1 MRKIKIISCNFAE
14 ENIITKKN
22 NNMKAVLNIVLA
34 AIAVF
39 LLYICYESVMGPVRF
54 EEEKN
59 FRDKA
64 VQARLLDIRKAQAEY
79 SNTHDRQYTDNFD
92 SLIYFVKNQ
101 KLPLVFKKGVLTD
114 AQLENGL
121 TEAKAIAIINKAK
134 KTGKTDEL
142 KKYDLDPEKFS
153 RDTTW
158 VAVMDTIFPKG
169 FNADSLR
176 YVPFGGGKQFEM
188 DTLTQVARSGA
199 PICLL
204 EVKTPYEVY
213 LGDLDKQE
221 IINLKDQQQQLNKYC
236 GLKIG
241 DLETANNNAG
251 NWE

>member
-1 MRKIKIISCNFAE
+1 MRKIKIFSCNFAE
-14 ENIITKKN
+14 RKIITKKN
-22 NNMKAVLNIVLA
+22 NNMKTVLNIVLA

-59 FRDKA
+59 IRDKA

-101 KLPLVFKKGVLTD
+101 KLPLVFKKGVLSD

-121 TEAKAIAIINKAK
+121 TEAKAMAIINKAK
-134 KTGKTDEL
+134 KTGKYDEV
-142 KKYDLDPEKFS
+142 KKNGLENFS

-158 VAVMDTIFPKG
+158 VAVIDTIFPKG

-176 YVPFGGGKQFEM
+176 YVPFGNGVQFQM
-188 DTLTQVARSGA
+188 DTLTQVA
-199 PICLL
+199 P
-204 EVKTPYEVY
+204 V
-213 LGDLDKQE
+213 
-221 IINLKDQQQQLNKYC
+221 
-236 GLKIG
+236 
-241 DLETANNNAG
+241 
-251 NWE
+251 

>member
-1 MRKIKIISCNFAE
+1 
-14 ENIITKKN
+14 
-22 NNMKAVLNIVLA
+22 MKTVLNIVLA

-59 FRDKA
+59 FRDKV

-101 KLPLVFKKGVLTD
+101 KLPLVFKKGVLSD

-121 TEAKAIAIINKAK
+121 TEAKAMAIINKAK
-134 KTGKTDEL
+134 KTGKYDEV
-142 KKYDLDPEKFS
+142 KKNGLENFS

-158 VAVMDTIFPKG
+158 VAVIDTIFPKG

-176 YVPFGGGKQFEM
+176 YVPFGNGVQFQM

-204 EVKTPYEVY
+204 EVKTPYEAY

-221 IINLKDQQQQLNKYC
+221 IINLKDQQAQLNKYC

>member
-1 MRKIKIISCNFAE
+1 
-14 ENIITKKN
+14 
-22 NNMKAVLNIVLA
+22 MKTVLNIVLA

-59 FRDKA
+59 VRDKA

-79 SNTHDRQYTDNFD
+79 SNTHNRQYTDNFD

-101 KLPLVFKKGVLTD
+101 KLPLVFKKGVLSD

-121 TEAKAIAIINKAK
+121 TEAKAMAIINKAK
-134 KTGKTDEL
+134 KTGKYDEVRKNGL
-142 KKYDLDPEKFS
+142 ENFS

-158 VAVMDTIFPKG
+158 VAVIDTIFPKG

-176 YVPFGGGKQFEM
+176 YVPFGKGVQFQM

-204 EVKTPYEVY
+204 EVKAPYEVY

>member
-1 MRKIKIISCNFAE
+1 
-14 ENIITKKN
+14 
-22 NNMKAVLNIVLA
+22 MKTVLNIVLA

-59 FRDKA
+59 VRDKA

-79 SNTHDRQYTDNFD
+79 SNTHDRQYTNNFD

-101 KLPLVFKKGVLTD
+101 KLPLVFKKGVLSD
-114 AQLENGL
+114 AQLESGL
-121 TEAKAIAIINKAK
+121 TEAKAMAIINKAK
-134 KTGKTDEL
+134 KTGKYDEVRKNGL
-142 KKYDLDPEKFS
+142 ENFS

-158 VAVMDTIFPKG
+158 VAVIDTIFPKG

-176 YVPFGGGKQFEM
+176 YVPFGKGVQFQM

>member
-1 MRKIKIISCNFAE
+1 
-14 ENIITKKN
+14 
-22 NNMKAVLNIVLA
+22 MKAVLNIVLA

-59 FRDKA
+59 VRDKA

-79 SNTHDRQYTDNFD
+79 SNTHDRQYTNNFD

-101 KLPLVFKKGVLTD
+101 KLPLVFKKGVLSD
-114 AQLENGL
+114 AQLESGL
-121 TEAKAIAIINKAK
+121 TEAKAMAIINKAK
-134 KTGKTDEL
+134 KTGKYDEVRKNGL
-142 KKYDLDPEKFS
+142 ENFS

-158 VAVMDTIFPKG
+158 VAVIDTIFPKG

-176 YVPFGGGKQFEM
+176 YVPFGNGAQFQM

-204 EVKTPYEVY
+204 EVKTPYEAY

>member
-1 MRKIKIISCNFAE
+1 
-14 ENIITKKN
+14 
-22 NNMKAVLNIVLA
+22 MKTVLNIVLA
-34 AIAVF
+34 AIA
-39 LLYICYESVMGPVRF
+39 LLLVYICYESVQGPVRF
-54 EEEKN
+54 ENEKN
-59 FRDKA
+59 IRDKA

-101 KLPLVFKKGVLTD
+101 KLPLVFKKGVLSD

-121 TEAKAIAIINKAK
+121 TEAKAMAIINKAK
-134 KTGKTDEL
+134 KTGKYDEV
-142 KKYDLDPEKFS
+142 KKNGLENFS

-158 VAVMDTIFPKG
+158 VAVIDTIFPKG

-176 YVPFGGGKQFEM
+176 YVPFGNGVQFQM

-204 EVKTPYEVY
+204 EVKTPYEAY

-221 IINLKDQQQQLNKYC
+221 IINLKDQQAQLNKYC

>member
-1 MRKIKIISCNFAE
+1 
-14 ENIITKKN
+14 
-22 NNMKAVLNIVLA
+22 MKTVLNIVLA

-59 FRDKA
+59 IRDKA

-101 KLPLVFKKGVLTD
+101 KLPLVFKKGVLSD
-114 AQLENGL
+114 AQLEIGL
-121 TEAKAIAIINKAK
+121 TEAKAMAIINKAK
-134 KTGKTDEL
+134 KTGKYDEV
-142 KKYDLDPEKFS
+142 KKNGLENFS

-158 VAVMDTIFPKG
+158 VAVIDTIFPKG

-176 YVPFGGGKQFEM
+176 YVPFGNGAQFQM

-204 EVKTPYEVY
+204 EVKTPYEAY

-221 IINLKDQQQQLNKYC
+221 IINLKDQQAQLNKYC

>member
-1 MRKIKIISCNFAE
+1 
-14 ENIITKKN
+14 
-22 NNMKAVLNIVLA
+22 MKTVLNIVLA
-34 AIAVF
+34 VIAVF

-59 FRDKA
+59 IRDKA

-101 KLPLVFKKGVLTD
+101 KLPLVFKKGVLSD

-121 TEAKAIAIINKAK
+121 TEAKAMAIINKAK
-134 KTGKTDEL
+134 KTGKYDEV
-142 KKYDLDPEKFS
+142 KKNGLENFS

-158 VAVMDTIFPKG
+158 VAVIDTIFPKG

-176 YVPFGGGKQFEM
+176 YVPFGNGVQFQM

-204 EVKTPYEVY
+204 EVKTPYEAY

-221 IINLKDQQQQLNKYC
+221 IINLKDQQAQLNKYC

>member
-14 ENIITKKN
+14 RKIITKKN
-22 NNMKAVLNIVLA
+22 NNMKTVLNIVLA
-34 AIAVF
+34 AIA
-39 LLYICYESVMGPVRF
+39 LLLVYICYESVQGPVRF
-54 EEEKN
+54 KNEKN
-59 FRDKA
+59 IRDKA

-101 KLPLVFKKGVLTD
+101 KLPLVFKKGVLSD

-121 TEAKAIAIINKAK
+121 TEAKAMAIINKAK
-134 KTGKTDEL
+134 KTGKYDEV
-142 KKYDLDPEKFS
+142 KKNGLENFS

-158 VAVMDTIFPKG
+158 VAVIDTIFPKG

-176 YVPFGGGKQFEM
+176 YVPFGNGVQFQM
-188 DTLTQVARSGA
+188 DTLTQIARSGA

-204 EVKTPYEVY
+204 EVKTPYEAY

-221 IINLKDQQQQLNKYC
+221 IINLKDQQAQLNKYC

>member
-1 MRKIKIISCNFAE
+1 
-14 ENIITKKN
+14 
-22 NNMKAVLNIVLA
+22 MKAVLNIVLA

>member
-1 MRKIKIISCNFAE
+1 
-14 ENIITKKN
+14 
-22 NNMKAVLNIVLA
+22 MKTVLNIVLA

-59 FRDKA
+59 IRDKA

-101 KLPLVFKKGVLTD
+101 KLPLVFKKGVLSD

-121 TEAKAIAIINKAK
+121 TEAKAMAIINKAK
-134 KTGKTDEL
+134 KTGKYDEV
-142 KKYDLDPEKFS
+142 KKNGLENFS

-158 VAVMDTIFPKG
+158 VAVIDTIFPKG

-176 YVPFGGGKQFEM
+176 YVPFGNGVQFQM

-204 EVKTPYEVY
+204 EVKTPYEAY

-221 IINLKDQQQQLNKYC
+221 IINLKDQQAQLNKYC

>member
-1 MRKIKIISCNFAE
+1 
-14 ENIITKKN
+14 
-22 NNMKAVLNIVLA
+22 MKAVLNIVLA

-54 EEEKN
+54 EEEKGI
-59 FRDKA
+59 RDKA

-101 KLPLVFKKGVLTD
+101 KLPLVFKKGVLSD
-114 AQLENGL
+114 AQLESGL
-121 TEAKAIAIINKAK
+121 TEAKAMAIINKAK
-134 KTGKTDEL
+134 KTGKYDEV
-142 KKYDLDPEKFS
+142 KKNGLENFS

-158 VAVMDTIFPKG
+158 VAVIDTIFPKG

-176 YVPFGGGKQFEM
+176 YVPYGKGVQFQM
-188 DTLTQVARSGA
+188 DTLTQIARSGA

-204 EVKTPYEVY
+204 EVKTPYEAY

-221 IINLKDQQQQLNKYC
+221 IINLKDQQEQLNKYC

>member
-1 MRKIKIISCNFAE
+1 
-14 ENIITKKN
+14 
-22 NNMKAVLNIVLA
+22 MKTVLNIVLA
-34 AIAVF
+34 AIA
-39 LLYICYESVMGPVRF
+39 LLLVYICYESVQGPVRF
-54 EEEKN
+54 ENEKN
-59 FRDKA
+59 IRDKA

-79 SNTHDRQYTDNFD
+79 SNTHDRQYTNNFD

-101 KLPLVFKKGVLTD
+101 KLPLVFKKGVLSD
-114 AQLENGL
+114 AQLESGL
-121 TEAKAIAIINKAK
+121 TEAKAMAIINKAK
-134 KTGKTDEL
+134 KTGKYDEVRKNGL
-142 KKYDLDPEKFS
+142 ENFS

-158 VAVMDTIFPKG
+158 VAVIDTIFPKG

-176 YVPFGGGKQFEM
+176 YVPFGNGAQFQM

-204 EVKTPYEVY
+204 EVKTPYEAY

>member
-1 MRKIKIISCNFAE
+1 
-14 ENIITKKN
+14 
-22 NNMKAVLNIVLA
+22 MKAVLNIVLA

-54 EEEKN
+54 EEEKGI
-59 FRDKA
+59 RDKA

-101 KLPLVFKKGVLTD
+101 KLPLVFKKGVLSD
-114 AQLENGL
+114 AQLESGL
-121 TEAKAIAIINKAK
+121 TEAKAMAIINKAK
-134 KTGKTDEL
+134 KTGKYDEV
-142 KKYDLDPEKFS
+142 KKNGLENFS

-158 VAVMDTIFPKG
+158 VAVIDTIFPKG

-176 YVPFGGGKQFEM
+176 YVPYGKGVQFQM
-188 DTLTQVARSGA
+188 DTLTQIARSGA

-221 IINLKDQQQQLNKYC
+221 IINLKDQQEQLNKYC

>member
-1 MRKIKIISCNFAE
+1 MRKIKIFSCNFAE
-14 ENIITKKN
+14 RKIITKKN
-22 NNMKAVLNIVLA
+22 NNMKTVLNIVLA
-34 AIAVF
+34 AIA
-39 LLYICYESVMGPVRF
+39 LLLVYICYESVQGPVRF
-54 EEEKN
+54 ENEKN
-59 FRDKA
+59 IRDKA

-79 SNTHDRQYTDNFD
+79 SNTHDRQYTNNFD

-101 KLPLVFKKGVLTD
+101 KLPLVFKKGVLSD
-114 AQLENGL
+114 AQLESGL
-121 TEAKAIAIINKAK
+121 TEAKAMAIINKAK
-134 KTGKTDEL
+134 KTGKYDEVRKNGL
-142 KKYDLDPEKFS
+142 ENFS

-158 VAVMDTIFPKG
+158 VAVIDTIFPKG

-176 YVPFGGGKQFEM
+176 YVPFGNGAQFQM

-204 EVKTPYEVY
+204 EVKTPYEAY

>member
-1 MRKIKIISCNFAE
+1 MRKIKIFSCNFAE
-14 ENIITKKN
+14 RKIITKKN
-22 NNMKAVLNIVLA
+22 NNMKTVL
-34 AIAVF
+34 VF

-59 FRDKA
+59 FRDKV

-101 KLPLVFKKGVLTD
+101 KLPLVFKKGVLSD

-121 TEAKAIAIINKAK
+121 TEAKAMAIINKAK
-134 KTGKTDEL
+134 KTGKYDEV
-142 KKYDLDPEKFS
+142 KKNGLENFS

-158 VAVMDTIFPKG
+158 VAVIDTIFPKG

-176 YVPFGGGKQFEM
+176 YVPFGNGVQFQM

-204 EVKTPYEVY
+204 EVKTPYEAY

-221 IINLKDQQQQLNKYC
+221 IINLKDQQAQLNKYC

>member
-1 MRKIKIISCNFAE
+1 MRKIKIISRNFAE
-14 ENIITKKN
+14 EKIITKKN
-22 NNMKAVLNIVLA
+22 NNMKTVFNIVLA

-59 FRDKA
+59 IRDKA

-79 SNTHDRQYTDNFD
+79 SNTHDRRYTDNFD
-92 SLIYFVKNQ
+92 SLIHFVKNQ
-101 KLPLVFKKGVLTD
+101 KLPLVFKKGVLSD

-121 TEAKAIAIINKAK
+121 TEAKAMAIINKAK
-134 KTGKTDEL
+134 KTGKYDEV
-142 KKYDLDPEKFS
+142 KKNGLEDFS

-158 VAVMDTIFPKG
+158 VAVIDTIFPKG

-176 YVPFGGGKQFEM
+176 YVPFGNGIQFQM

-204 EVKTPYEVY
+204 EVKTPYEAY

-221 IINLKDQQQQLNKYC
+221 IINLKDQQAQLNKYC

>member
-1 MRKIKIISCNFAE
+1 
-14 ENIITKKN
+14 
-22 NNMKAVLNIVLA
+22 MKTVFNIVLA

-59 FRDKA
+59 IRDKA

-92 SLIYFVKNQ
+92 SLIHFVKNQ

-121 TEAKAIAIINKAK
+121 TEAKAMAIINKAK
-134 KTGKTDEL
+134 KTGKYDEV
-142 KKYDLDPEKFS
+142 KKNGLEEFS

-158 VAVMDTIFPKG
+158 VAVIDTIFPKG

-176 YVPFGGGKQFEM
+176 YVPFGNGIQFQM
-188 DTLTQVARSGA
+188 DTLTQIARSGA

-204 EVKTPYEVY
+204 EVKTPYEAY

-221 IINLKDQQQQLNKYC
+221 IINLKDQQAQLNKYC

>member
-1 MRKIKIISCNFAE
+1 
-14 ENIITKKN
+14 
-22 NNMKAVLNIVLA
+22 MKAVLNIVLA

-59 FRDKA
+59 VRDKA

-79 SNTHDRQYTDNFD
+79 SNTHDRQYTNNFD

-101 KLPLVFKKGVLTD
+101 KLPLVFKKGVLSD
-114 AQLENGL
+114 AQLESGL
-121 TEAKAIAIINKAK
+121 TEAKAMAIINKAK
-134 KTGKTDEL
+134 KTGKYDEVRKNGL
-142 KKYDLDPEKFS
+142 ENFS

-158 VAVMDTIFPKG
+158 VAVIDTIFPKG

-176 YVPFGGGKQFEM
+176 YVPFGNGVQFQM

>member
-1 MRKIKIISCNFAE
+1 MRKIKIFSCNFAE
-14 ENIITKKN
+14 RKIITKKN
-22 NNMKAVLNIVLA
+22 NNMKTVLNIVLA

-54 EEEKN
+54 EEAKN
-59 FRDKA
+59 FRDKV

-79 SNTHDRQYTDNFD
+79 SNMHDRQYTDNFD

-101 KLPLVFKKGVLTD
+101 KLPLVFKKGVLSD

-121 TEAKAIAIINKAK
+121 TEAKAMAIINKAK
-134 KTGKTDEL
+134 KTGKYDEV
-142 KKYDLDPEKFS
+142 KKNGLENFS

-158 VAVMDTIFPKG
+158 VAVIDTIFPKG

-176 YVPFGGGKQFEM
+176 YVPFGNGVQFQM

-204 EVKTPYEVY
+204 EVKTPYEAY

-221 IINLKDQQQQLNKYC
+221 IINLKDQQAQLNKYC

>member
-14 ENIITKKN
+14 RKIITKKN
-22 NNMKAVLNIVLA
+22 NNMKTVLNIVLA
-34 AIAVF
+34 AIA
-39 LLYICYESVMGPVRF
+39 LLLVYICYESIQGPVRF
-54 EEEKN
+54 ENEKN
-59 FRDKA
+59 IRDKA

-101 KLPLVFKKGVLTD
+101 KLPLVFKKGVLSD

-121 TEAKAIAIINKAK
+121 TEAKAMAIINKAK
-134 KTGKTDEL
+134 KTGKYDEV
-142 KKYDLDPEKFS
+142 KKNGLEDFS

-158 VAVMDTIFPKG
+158 VAVIDTIFPKG

-176 YVPFGGGKQFEM
+176 YVPFGNGVQFQM
-188 DTLTQVARSGA
+188 DTLTQIARSGA

-204 EVKTPYEVY
+204 EVKAPYEAY

>member
-1 MRKIKIISCNFAE
+1 
-14 ENIITKKN
+14 
-22 NNMKAVLNIVLA
+22 MKTVLNIVLA

-54 EEEKN
+54 EEEKGI
-59 FRDKA
+59 RDKA

-101 KLPLVFKKGVLTD
+101 KLPLVFKKGVLSD

-121 TEAKAIAIINKAK
+121 TEAKAMAIINKAK
-134 KTGKTDEL
+134 KTGKYDEV
-142 KKYDLDPEKFS
+142 KKNGLENFS

-158 VAVMDTIFPKG
+158 VAVIDTIFPKG

-176 YVPFGGGKQFEM
+176 YVPFGNGIQFEM

-204 EVKTPYEVY
+204 EVKTPYEAY

>member
-1 MRKIKIISCNFAE
+1 MRKIKIFSCNFAE
-14 ENIITKKN
+14 RKIITKKN
-22 NNMKAVLNIVLA
+22 NNMKTVLNIVLA

-59 FRDKA
+59 IRDKA

-101 KLPLVFKKGVLTD
+101 KLPLVFKKGVLSD

-121 TEAKAIAIINKAK
+121 TEAKAMAIINKAK
-134 KTGKTDEL
+134 KTGKYDEV
-142 KKYDLDPEKFS
+142 KKNGLENFS

-158 VAVMDTIFPKG
+158 VAVIDTIFPKG

-176 YVPFGGGKQFEM
+176 YVPFGNGVQFQM

-199 PICLL
+199 PR
-204 EVKTPYEVY
+204 P
-213 LGDLDKQE
+213 
-221 IINLKDQQQQLNKYC
+221 
-236 GLKIG
+236 
-241 DLETANNNAG
+241 AG
-251 NWE
+251 TVEQVLRSEDR

>member
-1 MRKIKIISCNFAE
+1 MRKIKIFSCNFAE
-14 ENIITKKN
+14 RKIITKKN
-22 NNMKAVLNIVLA
+22 NNMKTVLNIVLA

-39 LLYICYESVMGPVRF
+39 LLYICYESVQGPVRF
-54 EEEKN
+54 ENEKN
-59 FRDKA
+59 IRDKA

-101 KLPLVFKKGVLTD
+101 KLPLVFKKGVLSD

-121 TEAKAIAIINKAK
+121 TEAKAMAIINKAK
-134 KTGKTDEL
+134 KTGKYDEV
-142 KKYDLDPEKFS
+142 KKNGLENFS

-158 VAVMDTIFPKG
+158 VAVIDTIFPKG

-176 YVPFGGGKQFEM
+176 YVPFGNGVQFQM
-188 DTLTQVARSGA
+188 DTLTQIARSGA

-204 EVKTPYEVY
+204 EVKTPYEAY

-221 IINLKDQQQQLNKYC
+221 IINLKDQQAQLNKYC

>member
-14 ENIITKKN
+14 RKIITKKN
-22 NNMKAVLNIVLA
+22 NNMKTVLNIVLA

-54 EEEKN
+54 EEEKGI
-59 FRDKA
+59 RDKA

-101 KLPLVFKKGVLTD
+101 KLPLVFKKGVLSD

-121 TEAKAIAIINKAK
+121 TEAKAMAIINKAK
-134 KTGKTDEL
+134 KTGKYDEV
-142 KKYDLDPEKFS
+142 KKNGLENFS

-158 VAVMDTIFPKG
+158 VAVIDTIFPKG

-176 YVPFGGGKQFEM
+176 YVPFGNGVQFQM
-188 DTLTQVARSGA
+188 DTLTQIARSGA

-204 EVKTPYEVY
+204 EVKTPYEAY

-221 IINLKDQQQQLNKYC
+221 IINLKDQQAQLNKYC

>member
-1 MRKIKIISCNFAE
+1 
-14 ENIITKKN
+14 
-22 NNMKAVLNIVLA
+22 MKTVLNIVLA
-34 AIAVF
+34 AIA
-39 LLYICYESVMGPVRF
+39 LLLVYICYESVQGPVRF
-54 EEEKN
+54 ENEKN
-59 FRDKA
+59 IRDKA

-101 KLPLVFKKGVLTD
+101 KLPLVFKKGVLSD

-121 TEAKAIAIINKAK
+121 TEAKAMAIINKAK
-134 KTGKTDEL
+134 KTGKYDEV
-142 KKYDLDPEKFS
+142 KKNGLENFS

-158 VAVMDTIFPKG
+158 VAVIDTIFPKG

-176 YVPFGGGKQFEM
+176 YVPFGNGVQFQM
-188 DTLTQVARSGA
+188 DTLTQIARSGA

-204 EVKTPYEVY
+204 EVKTPYEAY

-221 IINLKDQQQQLNKYC
+221 IINLKDQQAQLNKYC

>member
-1 MRKIKIISCNFAE
+1 MRKIKIFSCNFAE
-14 ENIITKKN
+14 RKIITKKN
-22 NNMKAVLNIVLA
+22 NNMKTVLNIVLA
-34 AIAVF
+34 AIA
-39 LLYICYESVMGPVRF
+39 LLLVYICYESVQGPVRF
-54 EEEKN
+54 ENEKN
-59 FRDKA
+59 IRDKA

-101 KLPLVFKKGVLTD
+101 KLPLVFKKGVLSD

-121 TEAKAIAIINKAK
+121 TEAKAMAIINKAK
-134 KTGKTDEL
+134 KTGKYDEV
-142 KKYDLDPEKFS
+142 KKNGLENFS

-158 VAVMDTIFPKG
+158 VAVIDTIFPKG

-176 YVPFGGGKQFEM
+176 YVPFGNGVQFQM

-204 EVKTPYEVY
+204 EVKTPYEAY

-221 IINLKDQQQQLNKYC
+221 IINLKDQQAQLNKYC

>member
-1 MRKIKIISCNFAE
+1 
-14 ENIITKKN
+14 
-22 NNMKAVLNIVLA
+22 MKTVLNIVLA
-34 AIAVF
+34 AIA
-39 LLYICYESVMGPVRF
+39 LLLVYICYESVQGPVRF
-54 EEEKN
+54 ENEKN
-59 FRDKA
+59 IRDKA

-79 SNTHDRQYTDNFD
+79 SNTHDRQYTNNFD

-101 KLPLVFKKGVLTD
+101 KLPLVFKKGVLSD
-114 AQLENGL
+114 AQLESGL
-121 TEAKAIAIINKAK
+121 TEAKAMAIINKAK
-134 KTGKTDEL
+134 KTGKYDEVRKNGL
-142 KKYDLDPEKFS
+142 ENFS

-158 VAVMDTIFPKG
+158 VAVIDTIFPKG

-176 YVPFGGGKQFEM
+176 YVPFGNGAQYQM

-204 EVKTPYEVY
+204 EVKTPYEAY

>member
-1 MRKIKIISCNFAE
+1 MRKIKIFSCNFAE
-14 ENIITKKN
+14 RKIITKKN
-22 NNMKAVLNIVLA
+22 NNMKTVLNIVLA
-34 AIAVF
+34 AIA
-39 LLYICYESVMGPVRF
+39 LLLVYICYESVQGPVRF
-54 EEEKN
+54 ENEKN
-59 FRDKA
+59 IRDKA

-101 KLPLVFKKGVLTD
+101 KLPLVFKKGVLSD

-121 TEAKAIAIINKAK
+121 TEAKAMAIINKAK
-134 KTGKTDEL
+134 KTGKYDEV
-142 KKYDLDPEKFS
+142 KKNGLENFS

-158 VAVMDTIFPKG
+158 VAVIDTIFPKG

-176 YVPFGGGKQFEM
+176 YVPFGNGVQFQM
-188 DTLTQVARSGA
+188 DTLTQIARSGA

-204 EVKTPYEVY
+204 EVKTPYEAY

-221 IINLKDQQQQLNKYC
+221 IINLKDQQAQLNKYC

>member
-1 MRKIKIISCNFAE
+1 
-14 ENIITKKN
+14 
-22 NNMKAVLNIVLA
+22 
-34 AIAVF
+34 
-39 LLYICYESVMGPVRF
+39 MGPVRF
-54 EEEKN
+54 EKEKN
-59 FRDKA
+59 IRDKA

-101 KLPLVFKKGVLTD
+101 KLPLVFKKGVLSD

-121 TEAKAIAIINKAK
+121 TEAKAMAIINKAK
-134 KTGKTDEL
+134 KTGKYDEV
-142 KKYDLDPEKFS
+142 KKNGLENFS

-158 VAVMDTIFPKG
+158 VAVIDTIFPKG

-176 YVPFGGGKQFEM
+176 YVPFGNGVQFQM

-204 EVKTPYEVY
+204 EVKTPYEAY

-221 IINLKDQQQQLNKYC
+221 IINLKDQQAQLNKYC

>member
-1 MRKIKIISCNFAE
+1 
-14 ENIITKKN
+14 
-22 NNMKAVLNIVLA
+22 MKTVLNIVLA

-54 EEEKN
+54 EEEKGI
-59 FRDKA
+59 RDKA

-101 KLPLVFKKGVLTD
+101 KLPLVFKKGVLSD

-121 TEAKAIAIINKAK
+121 TEAKAMAIINKAK
-134 KTGKTDEL
+134 KTGKYDEV
-142 KKYDLDPEKFS
+142 KKNGLENFS

-158 VAVMDTIFPKG
+158 VAVIDTIFPKG

-176 YVPFGGGKQFEM
+176 YVPFGNGVQFQM
-188 DTLTQVARSGA
+188 DTLTQIARSGA

-204 EVKTPYEVY
+204 EVKTPYEAY

>member
-1 MRKIKIISCNFAE
+1 
-14 ENIITKKN
+14 
-22 NNMKAVLNIVLA
+22 MKTVLNIVLA
-34 AIAVF
+34 AIAVC

-79 SNTHDRQYTDNFD
+79 SNTHERQYTDNFD
-92 SLIYFVKNQ
+92 TLIYFVKNQ
-101 KLPLVFKKGVLTD
+101 KLPLVFKKGVLSD
-114 AQLENGL
+114 AQLESGL
-121 TEAKAIAIINKAK
+121 TEAKAMAIINKAK
-134 KTGKTDEL
+134 KTGKYDEV
-142 KKYDLDPEKFS
+142 KKNGLENFS

-158 VAVMDTIFPKG
+158 VAVIDTIFPKG

-176 YVPFGGGKQFEM
+176 YVPFGNGIQFQM
-188 DTLTQVARSGA
+188 DTLTQIARSGA

-204 EVKTPYEVY
+204 EVKTPYEAY

>member
-1 MRKIKIISCNFAE
+1 
-14 ENIITKKN
+14 
-22 NNMKAVLNIVLA
+22 MKTVLNIVLA

-59 FRDKA
+59 VRDKA

-101 KLPLVFKKGVLTD
+101 KLPLVFKKGVLSD
-114 AQLENGL
+114 AQLESGL
-121 TEAKAIAIINKAK
+121 TEAKAMAIINKAK
-134 KTGKTDEL
+134 KTGKYDEVRKNGL
-142 KKYDLDPEKFS
+142 ENFS

-158 VAVMDTIFPKG
+158 VAVIDTIFPKG

-176 YVPFGGGKQFEM
+176 YVPFGKGVQFQM